1 MPIVRYL
8 GFILDKDGHRPDPEK
23 TEAVRQ
29 MPVPRN
35 VAEVRSFLGMINYY
49 GSFVAEMRQIRASLD
64 ELLKKNVPFRW
75 TSKCDEAF
83 KRAKEVLSSDLLL
96 THFDPSLEIIVAAD
110 ASDYGIG
117 AVILHKMPDG
127 TEKAIC
133 HASRSLN
140 TAEKNYG
147 QIEKEGLALIFAVR
161 KFHRY
166 IYGRQ
171 FKLLTD
177 HKPLLHIFGPKKM
190 VPIYTAN
197 RLQRWKL
204 ILMGYDFSLEYRST
218 TEFGQADA
226 LSRLIPA
233 KPNQTED
240 VVIAKIEQE
249 ILAVYET
256 TIRALPV
263 TRILI
268 QDESEKDEEI
278 VKVTRALKQ
287 GVWPSKPGKEVQNW
301 KALRHTLSVQDGCL
315 YFGHRIVV
323 PKSLRGAVLKQLHD
337 GHPGMTRMKMLARRY
352 VYWTNIN
359 KDIEENVQKCRYCQ
373 ETAKMARKTVLCSW
387 PDETKPWNR
396 VHIDFA
402 GPINGKVYLVVVDS
416 YSKWPEVLEMS
427 SSTVKATL
435 RELKMLFARFGNS
448 SVIVSDN
455 GTQFTSR
462 EFQEFYEK
470 QGIEHIRSPPFH
482 PQSNGQA
489 ERFVDTLK
497 RALLKSKGGEKSEL
511 LAEFLKCYRKTPSTM
526 TPKQLS
532 PAELFLGRQ
541 LRTTLTLLKEELR
554 NEKGSGK
561 TEGWKDSIIFT
572 MEHVNDRTK
581 LKIQS
586 IFGTIVL
593 DSKSGFLS
601 T

>member
-1 MPIVRYL
+1 MKAANEDEYEDQEENEQDNEDEHDNEEANNERKYDNQEL
-8 GFILDKDGHRPDPEK
+8 DESEILKEFDDLEK
-23 TEAVRQ
+23 EL
-29 MPVPRN
+29 
-35 VAEVRSFLGMINYY
+35 AEVHYRKFIKWGAY
-49 GSFVAEMRQIRASLD
+49 
-64 ELLKKNVPFRW
+64 
-75 TSKCDEAF
+75 
-83 KRAKEVLSSDLLL
+83 L

-133 HASRSLN
+133 HASRSLT

-226 LSRLIPA
+226 LSRVIPA

-240 VVIAKIEQE
+240 VVIAKLEQD
-249 ILAVYET
+249 ILAVYEA
-256 TIRALPV
+256 TIKALPV

-278 VKVTRALKQ
+278 VKVTRTLKQ
-287 GVWPSKPGKEVQNW
+287 GVWPSKPGKEMQNW

-337 GHPGMTRMKMLARRY
+337 GHPGMTRMKMLARVY

-373 ETAKMARKTVLCSW
+373 ETAKMPRKTVLCSW

-435 RELKMLFARFGNS
+435 RELKMLFARFGNPR
-448 SVIVSDN
+448 VIVSDN
-455 GTQFTSR
+455 GTQFTSK
-462 EFQEFYEK
+462 EFQEFCEK

-541 LRTTLTLLKEELR
+541 LRTTLTLLKEEIR
-554 NEKGSGK
+554 NEKGISEVHNEEVQPTRDPSNEVTNPNATATVLGRMNRQRRPPDRLQVRPRKK
-561 TEGWKDSIIFT
+561 TY
-572 MEHVNDRTK
+572 M
-581 LKIQS
+581 
-586 IFGTIVL
+586 
-593 DSKSGFLS
+593 
-601 T
+601 